1 MFTYRKFDQLQ
12 LIGYTDSDFAGCI
25 DSRNSSSGYVFLM
38 AGEAVS
44 WKSVKQIL
52 VASST
57 MEAEFVACY
66 ETNIKLLL
74 AQKEITCEDYLEAFL
89 ICLKLTSKSLIW
101 DKIVKIEFQI

>member
-38 AGEAVS
+38 AGAVS

-66 ETNIKLLL
+66 ETNVKLLP
-74 AQKEITCEDYLEAFL
+74 AQKEITF
-89 ICLKLTSKSLIW
+89 SLCFGQYN
-101 DKIVKIEFQI
+101 V